1 MFSWILDIHS
11 ILKEVRKM
19 ATQITE
25 LAAELAQ
32 IKTLVSEGMVELTS
46 KIADLEAALSGAGT
60 LPDDVQAELT
70 SLKDMAQALADV
82 IANPPPVEPVV

>member
-1 MFSWILDIHS
+1 MFDWINI
-11 ILKEVRKM
+11 IYATYKEVRKM

-32 IKTLVSEGMVELTS
+32 IKALVAEGMTELTS
-46 KIADLEAALSGAGT
+46 KIADLEAALTGAGT

-82 IANPPPVEPVV
+82 IASPPPVV